1 MIIIN
6 TPLKADVFQKAAEEE
21 GLVFIKKTGMKLE
34 FDNPAG
40 NDEEKAAALKKKC
53 KGIKEISA
61 IYFQVNAQ

>member
-21 GLVFIKKTGMKLE
+21 GLVFIKKTGIRLE

-40 NDEEKAAALKKKC
+40 NDESMAVFLKKKC
-53 KGIKEISA
+53 KGIRELSS
-61 IYFQVNAQ
+61 IYFQVSVQ